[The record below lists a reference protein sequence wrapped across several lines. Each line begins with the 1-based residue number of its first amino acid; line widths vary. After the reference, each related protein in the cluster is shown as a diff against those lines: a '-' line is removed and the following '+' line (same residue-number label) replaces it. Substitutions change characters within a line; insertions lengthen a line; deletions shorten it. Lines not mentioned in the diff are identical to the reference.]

1 MIGKTYQVGWA
12 MLAAASVRPEVITHA
27 LGAFCYLC
35 LRAGHSISAAAR
47 LAVGERREGCRAGTN
62 ELATKIHR

>member
-1 MIGKTYQVGWA
+1 MIGKTFQFGWA

-35 LRAGHSISAAAR
+35 LRAGHSISSTAR
-47 LAVGERREGCRAGTN
+47 QAVGERREGCRTRTN